1 MQLALRVCWSAL
13 PRRAFH
19 PVVSYSWR
27 RGFLS
32 PTLWIKC
39 VGRSVRL
46 LWLERRSG
54 RAWKTGASPGNEE
67 PCWLSG
73 RQGSRNFDDLCQI
86 LNYLLASL
94 VRSSFAELGRV
105 LVAWTPNPNPGL
117 PMRTD
122 IPAQRNHEGACEC
135 FGYVLSEVI
144 GNEVNARYALVLRTV
159 NQKV

>member
-1 MQLALRVCWSAL
+1 MTDSTPSSVTAGGGVFIAHVVDQMCWSISIVALVGAALR
-13 PRRAFH
+13 PR
-19 PVVSYSWR
+19 
-27 RGFLS
+27 L
-32 PTLWIKC
+32 K
-39 VGRSVRL
+39 
-46 LWLERRSG
+46 SG
-54 RAWKTGASPGNEE
+54 ESPGNEE

-73 RQGSRNFDDLCQI
+73 RQGSRNFDDLCKI

-122 IPAQRNHEGACEC
+122 IPAQRNHEVACEC

-144 GNEVNARYALVLRTV
+144 GNEGDARYALVLRTV
-159 NQKV
+159 NQKVGKTS